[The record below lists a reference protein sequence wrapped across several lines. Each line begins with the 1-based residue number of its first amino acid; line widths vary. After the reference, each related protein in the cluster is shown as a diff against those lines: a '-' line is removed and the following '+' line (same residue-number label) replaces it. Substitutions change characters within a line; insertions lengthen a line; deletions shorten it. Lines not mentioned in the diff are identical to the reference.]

1 MALTKIGKE
10 GITGI
15 SNASD
20 ATFLTATSGEGVTL
34 AGTLA
39 VTGVHTVG
47 NNAIYTSDGS
57 AVTQNLVQG
66 LAKHWVKFAPDAAAD
81 DSLNNSSITDTDTGR
96 FTVTRTNNMGNTNY
110 VGQVNGE
117 WTHGSDSGLAINSGD
132 NNTLTTSAYGCIFYN
147 SSFATY
153 DVDGMAALFHGDLA

>member
-1 MALTKIGKE
+1 MSTVVLDT
-10 GITGI
+10 ITGK
-15 SNASD
+15 S
-20 ATFLTATSGEGVTL
+20 TATTITIGSTPVVSASANSMTIRGEGS
-34 AGTLA
+34 
-39 VTGVHTVG
+39 
-47 NNAIYTSDGS
+47 NQTSI
-57 AVTQNLVQG
+57 QQG
-66 LAKHWVKFAPDAAAD
+66 LAKHWVKFAPDAVAD
-81 DSLNNSSITDTDTGR
+81 DSLNNSSITDTSSGR

>member
-1 MALTKIGKE
+1 MSTVILDT
-10 GITGI
+10 ITGK
-15 SNASD
+15 S
-20 ATFLTATSGEGVTL
+20 TATTITIGSTPVVSASANSMTIRGEGSTQ
-34 AGTLA
+34 
-39 VTGVHTVG
+39 
-47 NNAIYTSDGS
+47 TSI
-57 AVTQNLVQG
+57 QQG
-66 LAKHWVKFAPDAAAD
+66 LAKHWVKFAPDAVAD
-81 DSLNNSSITDTDTGR
+81 DSLNNSSITDTSSGR

>member
-1 MALTKIGKE
+1 MSTIFADKFKNTSGGNPVQVNQLRGIDTVGSITVQGE
-10 GITGI
+10 G
-15 SNASD
+15 
-20 ATFLTATSGEGVTL
+20 TATT
-34 AGTLA
+34 
-39 VTGVHTVG
+39 
-47 NNAIYTSDGS
+47 
-57 AVTQNLVQG
+57 NLQQG
-66 LAKHWVKFAPDAAAD
+66 LAKHWVKFAPDAVAD
-81 DSLNNSSITDTDTGR
+81 DSLNNSSITDTSSGR
-96 FTVTRTNNMGNTNY
+96 FTVTRTNNMSNANY